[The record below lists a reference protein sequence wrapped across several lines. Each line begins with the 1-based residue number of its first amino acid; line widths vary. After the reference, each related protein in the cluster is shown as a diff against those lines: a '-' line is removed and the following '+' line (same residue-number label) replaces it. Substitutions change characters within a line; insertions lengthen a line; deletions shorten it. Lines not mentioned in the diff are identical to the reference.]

1 MNLPQQQASARYA
14 GFRRPAFARLTK
26 RRSAAALI
34 QLEPFG
40 AERNRAENTSGKN
53 DETDA
58 ARESLALKLAR
69 NPGIGMS
76 WRQSAVCFSLVGF
89 RPSLSPCSR

>member
-40 AERNRAENTSGKN
+40 AERNRAENTPGEN
-53 DETDA
+53 YETDA
-58 ARESLALKLAR
+58 
-69 NPGIGMS
+69 
-76 WRQSAVCFSLVGF
+76 VGRLPAKF
-89 RPSLSPCSR
+89 RPKNPMAPWF